1 MSESIEPAKAIS
13 TATLTEGAI
22 GYQTFGMAQG
32 EKMMGIIRLADG
44 TYPPF
49 GAEVINGDGVSVS
62 MIMEG
67 GQGWL
72 AGVNPH
78 ELLSVVWSGKKQCQ
92 IAIPLTIERRSTA
105 ALLPCK

>member
-1 MSESIEPAKAIS
+1 
-13 TATLTEGAI
+13 
-22 GYQTFGMAQG
+22 
-32 EKMMGIIRLADG
+32 MMGIIRTADG

-78 ELLSVVWSGKKQCQ
+78 ELLSVVWSGKSSVRL
-92 IAIPLTIERRSTA
+92 PSRR
-105 ALLPCK
+105 P